1 MKIIIF
7 KFFLGILLLLFL
19 SSCQSNMATGNKQ
32 FVLMSANEEKE
43 IGSSQHPIIVKQFG
57 GKYDDDQLNN
67 YVSDLGNFIKSK
79 SEMPNIEWNFTI
91 LDSPVVNAFA
101 LPGGYVYVTRG
112 LLALANSEAELASV
126 LGHEIGHVTARHS
139 AQRHAKA
146 TLAGIGLD
154 ILNQV
159 VGTPGVSKV
168 VGIGADLALRA
179 YSRSDEYEA
188 DILGMRYTS
197 KAGFDPSAAARF
209 LSSLGRESRM
219 GYSRE
224 GRGQIPELLSTHPR
238 TPARVERAMEESNIL
253 NVQNPIEG
261 RSNYLS
267 KIDGLLYGNDRKDG
281 YINNNSFIHL
291 DIGFKFLIP
300 EGFTVQNNPE
310 NVIANN
316 GSSYVIFDGIK
327 VERGTNPLNY
337 IRNNNS
343 VYKNMESIE
352 TNGIKGATA
361 YIGFKN
367 FEDKKLATRLVVYAW
382 KEDFY
387 FRFYFLYPKNI
398 DKNTMDSFNDT
409 IYSFQKISDDEKNTY
424 KPLRIKIVNVG
435 EGIKVSDIAS
445 RMDISEKKEEY
456 FRLLNGMRVED
467 NLKPGQKVK
476 IVIRSE
482 Y

>member
-281 YINNNSFIHL
+281 YITNNSFIHL